1 MFYQVTWLQF
11 FTALLLI
18 FTIYYLFVF
27 ILFDFKG
34 ITGVLKR
41 FSTREGNDAPYT
53 IETQEIEANEDSPL
67 TIIQD
72 EFVSQLRFYLEPY
85 RSKVIDQERLKSV
98 LAGLLIQYPEVSKN
112 LGIHGI
118 IDLVKEELSKEQIN
132 YNADL
137 DLELLLGT

>member
-41 FSTREGNDAPYT
+41 FSPREGNDAPYT
-53 IETQEIEANEDSPL
+53 IETQELEANEDSPL

-112 LGIHGI
+112 LGVNGI

>member
-41 FSTREGNDAPYT
+41 FSPREGNDAPYT

-112 LGIHGI
+112 LGVNGI

>member
-41 FSTREGNDAPYT
+41 FSPREGNDAPYT
-53 IETQEIEANEDSPL
+53 IETQELETNEDSPL

-112 LGIHGI
+112 LGVNGI

-137 DLELLLGT
+137 DLELLL